1 MSQTPPAPKPIA
13 ERLAAVQA
21 RIAAAAVE
29 ARREA
34 SSVHL
39 VAVTKT
45 HDGEAITPVLEFGH
59 RLFGENRVQE
69 AERKWPALKA
79 KWPDAK
85 LHLIGPLQSNKV
97 RAAIAL
103 FDAIQT
109 VDRPKLAEAIAAEQ
123 QRQNRQLQLFV
134 QVNTG
139 EESQKAGV
147 GPRDAAGFVRQCRE
161 EFGLKI
167 AGLMCIPPVDAVP
180 DSHFAMLKQLATDCS
195 VAELSMG
202 MSGDYEAA
210 VRAGAT
216 YVRVGSAIFGA
227 RG

>member
-1 MSQTPPAPKPIA
+1 M
-13 ERLAAVQA
+13 
-21 RIAAAAVE
+21 
-29 ARREA
+29 
-34 SSVHL
+34 
-39 VAVTKT
+39 AVTKT
-45 HDGEAITPVLEFGH
+45 HEAEAVAPALEFGH

-79 KWPDAK
+79 RWPEAK

-109 VDRPKLAEAIAAEQ
+109 VDRPKLAEAIAAEL
-123 QRQNRQLQLFV
+123 QRQKRQLQLFV

-139 EESQKAGV
+139 EETQKAGV
-147 GPRDAAGFVRQCRE
+147 GPKDAIAFVRQCRE
-161 EFGLKI
+161 DFGLTI
-167 AGLMCIPPVDAVP
+167 AGLMCIPPVDVGP
-180 DSHFAMLKQLATDCS
+180 EPHFALLKQLAADS
-195 VAELSMG
+195 GVAELSMG